1 MHWIP
6 DVPKLVQDQI
16 ERENFITQKALWEIK
31 PEVKSQSSYNLNRFN
46 LNVPRLSESGQET
59 TLTQV
64 ASINERV
71 SKVDDSEIDSKGVV
85 IYVDT
90 NTA

>member
-31 PEVKSQSSYNLNRFN
+31 PELKSQSSYNLNRFN

-59 TLTQV
+59 QLTQMT
-64 ASINERV
+64 SINEHV
-71 SKVDDSEIDSKGVV
+71 NKVNDSEKDSKEIVV
-85 IYVDT
+85 IVDT
-90 NTA
+90 KTA